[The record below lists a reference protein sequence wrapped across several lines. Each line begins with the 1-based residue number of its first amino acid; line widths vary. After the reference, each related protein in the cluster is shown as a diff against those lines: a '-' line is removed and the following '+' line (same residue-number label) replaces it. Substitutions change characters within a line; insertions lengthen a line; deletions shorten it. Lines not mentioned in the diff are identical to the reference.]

1 MSTHFYPLIVKDI
14 RKETADCVSVAFE
27 VPEAH
32 AALFQYQAG
41 QYITLRANI
50 NGAEIRR
57 SYSICSSPLDGE
69 LRVAIKKVAKG
80 IFSTYAN
87 EQLKKG
93 DTIEVMSPN
102 GRFFTALDAKQHKHY
117 VAFAA
122 GSGIT
127 PIMAIIKTTL
137 QTEPHSTFTLV
148 YGNKNRHSIIF
159 KEALEGL
166 KNKYMQRFSLLHILS
181 REKAD
186 TPLNSGRIDALK
198 CESLFN
204 KTISIH
210 ADEYFIC
217 GPEAMI
223 HSVKNYLETKGVDR
237 KKIHVELFTA
247 AKKVAAKQ
255 ETTTTTNAVAM
266 STITVKLDGSS
277 FDFDLAFDGNSIL
290 DAAMQQGADL
300 PYACKG
306 GVCCTCKAKL
316 IAGEV
321 EMDVNWGLE
330 PEEVEQGFILT
341 CQSHPKTAKVVVD
354 FDAR

>member
-27 VPEAH
+27 VPAAQ

-41 QYITLRANI
+41 QYITLRTNI

-69 LRVAIKKVAKG
+69 LRVAIKKVANG

-93 DTIEVMSPN
+93 DIMEVMAPN
-102 GRFFTALDAKQHKHY
+102 GRFFTALDAHQQKHY

-127 PIMAIIKTTL
+127 PIVAIIKTTL
-137 QTEPHSTFTLV
+137 QTEPNSTFTLV

-198 CESLFN
+198 CASLFN
-204 KTISIH
+204 KTISIQ

-223 HSVKNYLETKGVDR
+223 HSVKDYLEAKGVDR
-237 KKIHVELFTA
+237 KKVHVELFTA

-255 ETTTTTNAVAM
+255 AATTTTNAVAM

-277 FDFDLAFDGNSIL
+277 FDFDLAFDGNNIL